1 MALDSVHPKYSEF
14 KEDWVTMR
22 DLYKGERAVKAK
34 GETYLPPTKGMR
46 LDGMESGKPGR
57 EAYDAY
63 KLRAVFHDYV
73 KEGVEAYIGLMWQK
87 TPTIELPATMEALR
101 DKATAYGE
109 PLELLLRRIN
119 EEQLVT
125 GRLGLLLDLP
135 VNPDPTNPMPYIAM
149 YVAESIR
156 NWDDGEA
163 DEGEA
168 RLNLV
173 VLDESGF
180 RRSTDFEWVS
190 QTKYRILQLGAKDE
204 NEAEGAG
211 AVYQVGV
218 FTNND
223 GQSASYDETQM
234 QPPQLRGVTLDKIP
248 FVFVNTKDIVST
260 PDEPPLLGLG
270 RLALAVYRG
279 EADYRQNL
287 FMQGQDTLVVVGGVK
302 KTDAAEDEGTPLR
315 TGAGSMIEVEQGG
328 DAKYIGVNSQ
338 GLSEQRQA
346 LENDRKRA
354 ETRSGQLINSGG
366 NNTESGSALQTR
378 IGAQTATLNQIAMTG
393 ASALES
399 LLKMCAQWMGA
410 NPDDVKVTPNLE
422 FADFEMSGKD
432 LVDFMTARTMGA
444 PLSKKSIHAMLVDRG
459 VTKMDFDAEME
470 EIGEEDAN
478 APSGGGTGAGGD
490 PALEPGMQGQQGQQG
505 GQQQQQPPQGGAGA

>member
-1 MALDSVHPKYSEF
+1 MALDSVHPKYLEF
-14 KEDWVTMR
+14 REDWVTMR

-34 GETYLPPTKGMR
+34 SETYLPPTKGMR
-46 LDGMESGKPGR
+46 LDGMDSGKPGR

-87 TPTIELPATMEALR
+87 PPTIDLPSSMESLR
-101 DKATAYGE
+101 VKATAYGE
-109 PLELLLRRIN
+109 PLELLLRRVN

-125 GRLGLLLDLP
+125 GRVGLLLDLP
-135 VNPDPTNPMPYIAM
+135 ITPDPTNPTPYVAM

-163 DEGEA
+163 QEGES

-180 RRSTDFEWVS
+180 RRGTDFEWVT
-190 QTKYRILQLGAKDE
+190 QTKYRILQLGAKDV
-204 NEAEGAG
+204 NEADGQG
-211 AVYQVGV
+211 VYQVGV
-218 FTNND
+218 FTNDD
-223 GQSASYDETQM
+223 GQSAAYDETQM
-234 QPPQLRGVTLDKIP
+234 ASPQLRGATLDRIP
-248 FVFVNTKDIVST
+248 FVFVNTKDIVSV

-270 RLALAVYRG
+270 RLSLAVYRA

-302 KTDAAEDEGTPLR
+302 KTDATQDENVPLR

-346 LENDRKRA
+346 LENDCRRA
-354 ETRSGQLINSGG
+354 ETRAGQLINSGG
-366 NNTESGSALQTR
+366 TNTESGSALQTR
-378 IGAQTATLNQIAMTG
+378 IGAQTATLNQVAMTG
-393 ASALES
+393 ASALER
-399 LLKMCAQWMGA
+399 LLKICAQWMGA
-410 NPDDVKVTPNLE
+410 DPEAVKVTPNLE

-444 PLSKKSIHAMLVDRG
+444 PLSKKSIHGMLVDRG
-459 VTKMDFDAEME
+459 VTKMDFNTEMD

-478 APSGGGTGAGGD
+478 APSGGGTDAGGD
-490 PALEPGMQGQQGQQG
+490 VPAKGV
-505 GQQQQQPPQGGAGA
+505 

>member
-14 KEDWVTMR
+14 KDDWVTMR

-46 LDGMESGKPGR
+46 LDGMGVGKPGQ

-63 KLRAVFHDYV
+63 KLRAVFPDYV

-87 TPTIELPATMEALR
+87 APTIELPTALEPLR
-101 DKATAYGE
+101 TKATAYGE
-109 PLELLLRRIN
+109 PLELLLRRVN

-135 VNPDPTNPMPYIAM
+135 VNPDPTNPMPYVAM

-156 NWDDGEA
+156 NWDDGES

-180 RRSTDFEWVS
+180 RRGTDFQWVT
-190 QTKYRILQLGAKDE
+190 QTKYRVLQLGAKDT
-204 NEAEGAG
+204 NEAEGT
-211 AVYQVGV
+211 AVYQQGV

-223 GQSASYDETQM
+223 GQSASYTEDAM
-234 QPPQLRGVTLDKIP
+234 QPPQLRGAVLEKIP
-248 FVFVNTKDIVST
+248 FVFVNSKDIVSS

-302 KTDAAEDEGTPLR
+302 KTDATEGEGTPLR

-346 LENDRKRA
+346 LESDRKRA
-354 ETRSGQLINSGG
+354 ETRAGQLINAGG
-366 NNTESGSALQTR
+366 SNAESGAALQTR
-378 IGAQTATLNQIAMTG
+378 IGAQTATLNQIASTG
-393 ASALES
+393 ASALEYI
-399 LLKMCAQWMGA
+399 LKTCAEWMGA
-410 NPDDVKVTPNLE
+410 NPEEVKVTPNLE

-459 VTKMDFDAEME
+459 VTKLDFDTEMD

-490 PALEPGMQGQQGQQG
+490 PAMDPGMRGPQQGQQGQQG
-505 GQQQQQPPQGGAGA
+505 DMQGAGV

>member
-14 KEDWVTMR
+14 KDDWTTMR
-22 DLYKGERAVKAK
+22 DLYKGERVVKAK

-46 LDGMESGKPGR
+46 LDGMESGKSGR

-87 TPTIELPATMEALR
+87 TPTIELPANMEALR
-101 DKATAYGE
+101 EKATAYGE

-135 VNPDPTNPMPYIAM
+135 VNPDPTNPMPYVAM
-149 YVAESIR
+149 YVAESIL

-163 DEGEA
+163 DEGES
-168 RLNLV
+168 RLNIV

-180 RRSTDFEWVS
+180 RRGTDFEWVT
-190 QTKYRILQLGAKDE
+190 QTKYRVLQLGTKDA
-204 NEAEGAG
+204 NEAEGTS
-211 AVYQVGV
+211 VYQQGV
-218 FTNND
+218 FTNNE
-223 GQSASYDETQM
+223 GQSASYTEEAM
-234 QPPQLRGVTLDKIP
+234 QPPQLRGAVLDRIP
-248 FVFVNTKDIVST
+248 FVFVNSKDIVSS

-270 RLALAVYRG
+270 RLALTVYRG

-287 FMQGQDTLVVVGGVK
+287 FMQGQDTLVVVGGMK
-302 KTDAAEDEGTPLR
+302 KTDATENEGAPLR

-346 LENDRKRA
+346 LENDRRRA
-354 ETRSGQLINSGG
+354 ETRSGQMVNSKG
-366 NNTESGSALQTR
+366 NNIESGVALQIR

-399 LLKMCAQWMGA
+399 ILKICAEWMGA
-410 NPDDVKVTPNLE
+410 NPEEVKVTPNLE

-432 LVDFMTARTMGA
+432 LVDFMTAHTMGA
-444 PLSKKSIHAMLVDRG
+444 PISKKSIHAMLVDRG
-459 VTKMDFDAEME
+459 VTKMDFVSEME
-470 EIGEEDAN
+470 EISEENAN
-478 APSGGGTGAGGD
+478 ALSGGGTNAGGD
-490 PALEPGMQGQQGQQG
+490 PSV
-505 GQQQQQPPQGGAGA
+505 GA

>member
-1 MALDSVHPKYSEF
+1 MALDSVHPKYAEF
-14 KEDWVTMR
+14 RDDWVTMR

-46 LDGMESGKPGR
+46 LDGMETGKPGR

-73 KEGVEAYIGLMWQK
+73 KEGVEAYIGLMHQK
-87 TPTIELPATMEALR
+87 PATIELPSALEPLR
-101 DKATAYGE
+101 NKATAYGE
-109 PLELLLRRIN
+109 PLDLLLRRIN

-135 VNPDPTNPMPYIAM
+135 VNPDPSNPMPYIAM

-173 VLDESGF
+173 VLDESGI
-180 RRSTDFEWVS
+180 RRGSDFEWTT
-190 QTKYRILQLGAKDE
+190 QTKYRVLLLGTPDA
-204 NEAEGAG
+204 NEAEEQPGIT
-211 AVYQVGV
+211 YQVGV
-218 FTNND
+218 FTNNE
-223 GQSASYDETQM
+223 GQSATFDPSKVTVPM
-234 QPPQLRGVTLDKIP
+234 LRGKSLERIP
-248 FVFVNTKDIVST
+248 FCFVNTKDIVAT

-302 KTDAAEDEGTPLR
+302 KTDAAEDEGAPLR

-338 GLSEQRQA
+338 GLSEQRLA

-354 ETRSGQLINSGG
+354 ETKSGQLINAGG
-366 NNTESGSALQTR
+366 SQVESGNALQTR
-378 IGAQTATLNQIAMTG
+378 IGAQTATLNQIASTG
-393 ASALES
+393 AAALEFI
-399 LLKMCAQWMGA
+399 LKVCAEWMGA

-422 FADFEMSGKD
+422 FSDFEMSGKD

-444 PLSKKSIHAMLVDRG
+444 PLSKKSIHALLVDRG
-459 VTKMDFDAEME
+459 VTKMDFETEMDTIE
-470 EIGEEDAN
+470 EEDAN
-478 APSGGGTGAGGD
+478 APSAGGTGAGG
-490 PALEPGMQGQQGQQG
+490 ALPLPGQQPG
-505 GQQQQQPPQGGAGA
+505 QQQPPRQQPGQGDE